1 LKVCEAKHVLIAG
14 SDFNAFWFTSM
25 LFVGVLVAR
34 YDNANYELT
43 VLLLIAASASTIMSR
58 LDALRAAI
66 DGSTS
71 EVKSRGTRDRL

>member
-1 LKVCEAKHVLIAG
+1 MFG
-14 SDFNAFWFTSM
+14 RWFWMFNAFWFASM
-25 LFVGVLVAR
+25 LFFGVLLAR

-43 VLLLIAASASTIMSR
+43 VLLLIAACASAVMSR

-71 EVKSRGTRDRL
+71 DVKSRGTRGRL